1 MAVPE
6 IIFGMPDNR
15 PGSGTIL
22 GIDSLHAG
30 TIYSAGNQENQ
41 PFLPIFYVLK

>member
-6 IIFGMPDNR
+6 VVFGVPDDR
-15 PGSGTIL
+15 LGSGTIY